1 MSDEKKDESKKVDE
15 DLSSL
20 LDSALED
27 FSKTDKSKDAA
38 KPEGETK
45 ETTSEV
51 SCLPE
56 SQEWSADFV
65 KQAAKE
71 FEDNFASLLASGNPN
86 AHISPEVIQEKL
98 QQVADAAQHILANPT
113 EVTDPSS
120 DYAASISEAIR
131 GLSAGA
137 EGLQAPLNE
146 EDLLKMFEGSGSTN
160 DLLPFMQ
167 GMMQGLLSKEVLGP
181 SLQDFV
187 EKFPEYIEK
196 NKATLSPADVERY
209 QKQKTLMEEVLTEL
223 NKESESDSNDVK
235 KERFTKVLG
244 LMQKLQDYGQPPPEL
259 VGDVEAPFQFDVQGN
274 PVPNPAMN
282 SECNIM

>member
-27 FSKTDKSKDAA
+27 FSKTDKPKDAG
-38 KPEGETK
+38 KPEGQTK
-45 ETTSEV
+45 EVTSEV

-65 KQAAKE
+65 KQAAQE
-71 FEDNFASLLASGNPN
+71 FEDNFASLLARGDPN
-86 AHISPEVIQEKL
+86 AHLSPEIIKQKI
-98 QQVADAAQHILANPT
+98 QQVEDAAQQILNNPT
-113 EVTDPSS
+113 EVIGTS
-120 DYAASISEAIR
+120 DYAASISQAIR

-137 EGLQAPLNE
+137 EGLQAPINE
-146 EDLLKMFEGSGSTN
+146 EDLMKMFEGNGPTH

-187 EKFPEYIEK
+187 EKFPEYMDK

-223 NKESESDSNDVK
+223 NKESESDSDDIK
-235 KERFTKVLG
+235 KERFAKVLG
-244 LMQKLQDYGQPPPEL
+244 LMQKVSTQIPG
-259 VGDVEAPFQFDVQGN
+259 
-274 PVPNPAMN
+274 
-282 SECNIM
+282 

>member
-244 LMQKLQDYGQPPPEL
+244 LMQK
-259 VGDVEAPFQFDVQGN
+259 VGT
-274 PVPNPAMN
+274 
-282 SECNIM
+282 